1 MQRSIKFNM
10 IFTGCVLLLSLFSF
24 FTISKSKAWFSYNTN
39 VNSGGMQI
47 SVEAPPNISASVK
60 SYGVIDIND
69 DNNVFT
75 LEPMVNGARPELY
88 ALPTDDPNNILY
100 SKYHKALVLM
110 IEITAPNDD
119 VTIELEM
126 WTENAN
132 PSVAQENHFS
142 NCIKLSPATYNDSTG
157 KVTINAGST
166 SNAFVHVNDGEC
178 EKVSSIT
185 LEDQLQLSKGVPTT
199 LCYVIEYNTD
209 FIEYINNYIFLHG
222 LDYTQVDY
230 KNDVVFSIY

>member
-1 MQRSIKFNM
+1 MKKTIQFNVF
-10 IFTGCVLLLSLFSF
+10 FTGFALFFCMIAF
-24 FTISKSKAWFSYNTN
+24 FMISKSKAWFSYNTN
-39 VNSGGMQI
+39 VDSGGMQI

-126 WTENAN
+126 WTDNVA
-132 PSVAQENHFS
+132 PSVDQDNDFS
-142 NCIKLSPATYNDSTG
+142 NCIQLSAATYDESAG
-157 KVTINAGST
+157 KVTVESGST
-166 SNAFVHVNDGEC
+166 PKAFVSVENGEC
-178 EKVSSIT
+178 TKVSSIK
-185 LEDQLQLSKGVPTT
+185 LADQVELKKGVSVT
-199 LCYVIEYNTD
+199 LCYVIEYNAD
-209 FIEYINNYIFLHG
+209 FIQYINNYIFLNA
-222 LDYTQVDY
+222 LEYTQVDY

>member
-39 VNSGGMQI
+39 VDSGGMQI

-69 DNNVFT
+69 DNNVFM

-126 WTENAN
+126 WTENVN

-142 NCIKLSPATYNDSTG
+142 NCGPSFFYITFESIFCPNLNFLNSSRTSSNCEPAASTRFPFNFLYPSFQIFAIK
-157 KVTINAGST
+157 T
-166 SNAFVHVNDGEC
+166 SSVA
-178 EKVSSIT
+178 
-185 LEDQLQLSKGVPTT
+185 L
-199 LCYVIEYNTD
+199 
-209 FIEYINNYIFLHG
+209 
-222 LDYTQVDY
+222 
-230 KNDVVFSIY
+230 